1 MSESVPTI
9 DALWVIIGAIL
20 VFMMQ
25 AGFLCLEAGVT
36 RSKNAINVAMKNV
49 CDFAVAMLVFWCVGF
64 GIMFGAS
71 RGGWFGV
78 SFYFPEFVGAEAFW
92 LAVFFLFQVMFCA
105 TAATI
110 VSGAVAERMPFQAYL
125 VITLLVSGLIYPV
138 FGHWAWGGAYT
149 GEPGWLASLGFIDFA
164 GSTVVHSV
172 GGWVALAAVLRIGPR
187 RGRFVVG
194 QAAKLMPAGDLPL
207 AMLGVLVL
215 FIGWFGFNGGSTL
228 AFDTSVPGVLIN
240 TVIAAVAGVMAALL
254 LGWKLRGF
262 AEVLY
267 ALNGAIAGLVSIT
280 AGAHELSVAAAV
292 VTGAVGGILT
302 VWASEWLLR
311 WHIDDAVGA
320 IPAHLVPGIWGTLAV
335 GLFGDPDRLGTGL
348 GWMAQCGVQLL
359 GVVVCGLWAFL
370 VSWFLFGGLGRLLP
384 LRVSAEAEEM
394 GLNMAEH
401 GARTELFELLDTMRQ
416 HEERG
421 EIGGRVSADPFT
433 EVGQI
438 AASYNRVSAALER
451 AVARTQVIVR
461 NLRDGVLTWRSD
473 GVLTA
478 LNPGA
483 EVLFGVKSAE
493 VVGMPVERLIRGQVP
508 APGQRRELRVRTQ
521 DGLRSLE
528 IQVSEGA
535 SGSDAEFAGMV
546 RDITDRKRIEEQL
559 SRERELALVT
569 LASIGDGVIT
579 TDDSGLVTFLNAE
592 AERLTGWTLDA
603 ARYLPIGQIYSL
615 IDEGTGAHVDNTA
628 RQVLASGKPSTGM
641 ETRLLVARDGSLR
654 PVQDSAAPIR
664 SRSGYTVGAVVV
676 FQDKTQTRELTRRL
690 NHQASHDALT
700 ELANRREFERRLQ
713 CALVQPSGGYH
724 VLCYLDLDQFKIV
737 NDTCGHMAG
746 DELLRQLAVLLRQR
760 VRDSDLLARLG
771 GDEFGIIFFDCV
783 LDEARIVAESIREVI
798 EDFRFSWQGRT
809 FSLGV
814 SVGLVALDGE
824 RPAALSDVLSAADA
838 ACYAAKEAGR
848 NRVHVYQPDDRQL
861 LDRHGELQW
870 VPRLQAALDQDRLR
884 LYAQPIAVV
893 ADPRCIHHYEIL
905 VRLEEKGRLYTP
917 GSFMPSAE
925 RYNLIVRIDRWVVR
939 NTLAWLSDR
948 CRPRA
953 SHPVAPP
960 VSDTWSVNLSGA
972 SLSDERFCDELV
984 QWVGDAALPRGT
996 LCFEI
1001 TESAAIAQ
1009 LSRVTQLIRRLQQL
1023 GCRFALDDFGAGLS
1037 SFAYLKQLPVD
1048 YLKID
1053 GAFIRDIDTDPINR
1067 AMVESINAVGH
1078 TMGLMT
1084 IAEFVETPGVMD
1096 QLARLGVDFAQGY
1109 LIDRPQPLASLSG
1122 VRVMPR

>member
-1 MSESVPTI
+1 MSESVAAV
-9 DALWVIIGAIL
+9 DALWVTLGAIL

-64 GIMFGAS
+64 GIMFGS
-71 RGGWFGV
+71 SQGGWFGTT
-78 SFYFPEFVGAEAFW
+78 FFFPEFEGEGTYW
-92 LAVFFLFQVMFCA
+92 LAVYFLFQVMFCA

-110 VSGAVAERMPFQAYL
+110 VSGAVAERMPFQSYL
-125 VITLLVSGLIYPV
+125 LITLIVSGLIYPV
-138 FGHWAWGGAYT
+138 FGHWAWGGGYT
-149 GEPGWLASLGFIDFA
+149 GEPGWLAALGFVDFA

-187 RGRFVVG
+187 RGRFVSG
-194 QAAKLMPAGDLPL
+194 QATKLMPAGDLPL

-228 AFDTSVPGVLIN
+228 AFDASVPGVLIN
-240 TVIAAVAGVMAALL
+240 TVIAAVSGVMSALL

-267 ALNGAIAGLVSIT
+267 ALNGAIAGLVAIT
-280 AGAHELSVAAAV
+280 AGAHDLSVDAAV
-292 VTGAVGGILT
+292 MTGAVGGVLM
-302 VWASEWLLR
+302 VLMSEWLLR
-311 WHIDDAVGA
+311 WRIDDAVGA
-320 IPAHLVPGIWGTLAV
+320 IPAHLAPGIWGTLAV
-335 GLFGDPDRLGTGL
+335 GLFGDADRLGTGL
-348 GWMAQCGVQLL
+348 GWAAQCGVQLL

-370 VSWFLFGGLGRLLP
+370 VSWLLFGILGRWLP

-401 GARTELFELLDTMRQ
+401 GARTELFEFLDAMRQ
-416 HEERG
+416 HEEHG
-421 EIGGRVSADPFT
+421 EIGARVAADPFT

-451 AVARTQVIVR
+451 AMTRTQVIMR
-461 NLRDGVLTWRSD
+461 NLRDGMLTWRSD

-478 LNPGA
+478 INPGA
-483 EVLFGVKSAE
+483 EALFGVSAE
-493 VVGMPVERLIRGQVP
+493 TVMGTPVEALIRCRIP
-508 APGQRRELRVRTQ
+508 APGQRRELRVLTAA
-521 DGLRSLE
+521 GPRSLE

-535 SGSDAEFAGMV
+535 SGSEAEFAGMV
-546 RDITDRKRIEEQL
+546 RDITERKRIEEQL

-579 TDDSGLVTFLNAE
+579 TDHSGLVTFLNAE
-592 AERLTGWTLDA
+592 AERLTGWTLEA
-603 ARYLPIGQIYSL
+603 ARQLPVGQIYSL
-615 IDEGTGAHVDNTA
+615 IDEASNNPIDNTA
-628 RQVLASGKPSTGM
+628 RQVLASGKAIASL
-641 ETRLLVARDGSLR
+641 ETRLLVARDGSR
-654 PVQDSAAPIR
+654 WPVQDSAAPIR
-664 SRSGYTVGAVVV
+664 SRGGYTVGAVVV
-676 FQDKTQTRELTRRL
+676 FQDKTLTRELTRKL

-700 ELANRREFERRLQ
+700 GLVNRREFERRLQ
-713 CALVQPSGGYH
+713 AALLDARGFH

-737 NDTCGHMAG
+737 NDTCGHRAG
-746 DELLRQLAVLLRQR
+746 DELLRQLSMLLRAQI
-760 VRDSDLLARLG
+760 RDMDLLARLG
-771 GDEFGIIFFDCV
+771 GDEFGIVFFECD
-783 LDEARIVAESIREVI
+783 LDDALRVAEGIREAI
-798 EDFRFSWQGRT
+798 DDFRFSWEGRT
-809 FSLGV
+809 FALGA
-814 SVGLVALDGE
+814 SIGLVALDVGRSVVLSE
-824 RPAALSDVLSAADA
+824 ALSTADA

-884 LYAQPIAVV
+884 LYAQSIASV
-893 ADPRCIHHYEIL
+893 ANPGDIHHHEIL
-905 VRLEEKGRLYTP
+905 VRLEENGRLYAP

-948 CRPRA
+948 YRHKA
-953 SHPVAPP
+953 SAGI
-960 VSDTWSVNLSGA
+960 DTWSMNLSGA
-972 SLSDERFCDELV
+972 SLSDERFCKELAL
-984 QWVGDAALPRGT
+984 WVKQAALPAGT

-1001 TESAAIAQ
+1001 TESAAISQ
-1009 LSRVTQLIRRLQQL
+1009 LSTVTRLIHRLKRW

-1053 GAFIRDIDTDPINR
+1053 GAFIKDIDTDPINR
-1067 AMVESINAVGH
+1067 AMVEAINTVGH
-1078 TMGLMT
+1078 TVGLKT
-1084 IAEFVETPGVMD
+1084 IAEFVETPEVMA
-1096 QLARLGVDFAQGY
+1096 QLSRLGIDFAQGY
-1109 LIDRPQPLASLSG
+1109 LIDRPQPLENLSD

>member
-1 MSESVPTI
+1 MTQPVPTI
-9 DALWVIIGAIL
+9 DALWVILGAML

-71 RGGWFGV
+71 QDGWFGS
-78 SFYFPEFVGAEAFW
+78 SFYFPQFSADDTFW

-125 VITLLVSGLIYPV
+125 AVTLLVSALIYPV

-149 GEPGWLASLGFIDFA
+149 GTPGWLAKLGFVDFA
-164 GSTVVHSV
+164 GSTVVHST

-187 RGRFVVG
+187 RGRFVTG
-194 QAAKLMPAGDLPL
+194 QPAKLMPAGDLPL
-207 AMLGVLVL
+207 AMLGVLTL
-215 FIGWFGFNGGSTL
+215 FLGWFGFNGGSTL
-228 AFDTSVPGVLIN
+228 AFDQSVPGVLIN
-240 TVIAAVAGVMAALL
+240 TIIAAVAGVLTALL

-267 ALNGAIAGLVSIT
+267 ALNGAIAGLVAIT
-280 AGAHELSVAAAV
+280 AGAHELSVPAAV
-292 VTGAVGGILT
+292 VTGAIGGVLSVT
-302 VWASEWLLR
+302 ASEWLLKL
-311 WHIDDAVGA
+311 HIDDAVGA

-335 GLFGDPDRLGTGL
+335 GLLGDPERLGTGL
-348 GWMAQCGVQLL
+348 GWLAQSGVQLL
-359 GVVVCGLWAFL
+359 GVVVCGLWAFGL
-370 VSWFLFGGLGRLLP
+370 SWILLGGLGRLLP
-384 LRVSAEAEEM
+384 LRVSPEAEEM

-401 GARTELFELLDTMRQ
+401 GARTELFELLETMRQ

-421 EIGGRVSADPFT
+421 EIGARVAADPFT

-438 AASYNRVSAALER
+438 AASYNRVSVALER

-461 NLRDGVLTWRSD
+461 NLRDGVLTWRAD
-473 GVLTA
+473 GILTT

-483 EVLFGVKSAE
+483 EVLFGVSADE
-493 VVGMPVERLIRGQVP
+493 VVGLPVERLIRGQVP
-508 APGQRRELRVRTQ
+508 APGQRRELRVRIGNTT
-521 DGLRSLE
+521 RSLE
-528 IQVSEGA
+528 MQISEGA
-535 SGSDAEFAGMV
+535 LGSEAEFAAMV
-546 RDITDRKRIEEQL
+546 RDITDRKRVEEQL
-559 SRERELALVT
+559 SRERELAQVT
-569 LASIGDGVIT
+569 LASIGDGVVT

-592 AERLTGWTLDA
+592 AERLTGWTLEA
-603 ARYLPIGQIYSL
+603 ARSLPVGQIYTL
-615 IDEGTGAHVDNTA
+615 IDETSGAYIDNTA
-628 RQVLASGKPSTGM
+628 RQVLASGKPAVGLD
-641 ETRLLVARDGSLR
+641 TRLLVARDGTRR

-676 FQDKTQTRELTRRL
+676 FQDKTLTRDLTRRL

-700 ELANRREFERRLQ
+700 GLANRREFEQRLEAAIGLAQ
-713 CALVQPSGGYH
+713 TDH

-746 DELLRQLAVLLRQR
+746 DELLRQLSALLRAR
-760 VRDSDLLARLG
+760 VRESDLLARLG
-771 GDEFGIIFFDCV
+771 GDEFGILCFDCD
-783 LDEARIVAESIREVI
+783 LAAAIVMAEQLREMVD
-798 EDFRFSWQGRT
+798 DFRFGWEGRI

-814 SVGLVALDGE
+814 SIGLVAFEGG
-824 RPAALSDVLSAADA
+824 RTTTLSDVLSAADA

-848 NRVHVYQPDDRQL
+848 NRLHVYQPDDRQL

-884 LYAQPIAVV
+884 LFAQAIAAVDEPTAV
-893 ADPRCIHHYEIL
+893 HHYEIL
-905 VRLEEKGRLYTP
+905 VRLDEQGRLYSP
-917 GSFMPSAE
+917 GSFMPAAE
-925 RYNLIVRIDRWVVR
+925 RYNLIVRVDRWVVR

-948 CRPRA
+948 YRHRSTPA
-953 SHPVAPP
+953 
-960 VSDTWSVNLSGA
+960 DTWSINLSGA
-972 SLSDERFCDELV
+972 SLSDERFCEELP
-984 QWVGDAALPRGT
+984 QWVERAALPPRT

-1001 TESAAIAQ
+1001 TESAAIAR
-1009 LSRVTQLIRRLQQL
+1009 LSSVTQLIRRLQRS

-1053 GAFIRDIDTDPINR
+1053 GAFIRDIDSDPINR
-1067 AMVESINAVGH
+1067 AMVEAINTVGH
-1078 TMGLMT
+1078 TMGLQT
-1084 IAEFVETPGVMD
+1084 IAEFVETPGVMA
-1096 QLARLGVDFAQGY
+1096 QLALLGVDFAQGF
-1109 LIDRPQPLASLSG
+1109 LIDRPQPLEMLSD

>member
-1 MSESVPTI
+1 MSHAVPTI
-9 DALWVIIGAIL
+9 DALWVILSAIL
-20 VFMMQ
+20 VFTMQ

-64 GIMFGAS
+64 GVMFGAS
-71 RGGWFGV
+71 QHGWFGG
-78 SFYFPEFVGAEAFW
+78 SFFLPEFEASSGFW

-149 GEPGWLASLGFIDFA
+149 GNGGWLASLGFIDFA

-187 RGRFVVG
+187 RGRFVPG
-194 QAAKLMPAGDLPL
+194 QPATLMPAGDLPL

-228 AFDTSVPGVLIN
+228 AFDDSVPGVLIN
-240 TVIAAVAGVMAALL
+240 TVIAAVAGVMSALM
-254 LGWKLRGF
+254 LGWRLRGF

-267 ALNGAIAGLVSIT
+267 ALNGAIAGLVAIT
-280 AGAHELSVAAAV
+280 AGAHELTISAAL
-292 VTGAVGGILT
+292 VTGAIGGVLM
-302 VWASEWLLR
+302 VWASELLLR
-311 WHIDDAVGA
+311 WRIDDAVGA
-320 IPAHLVPGIWGTLAV
+320 IPAHLIPGIWGTLAV
-335 GLFGDPDRLGTGL
+335 GLFGDPERLGTGL
-348 GWMAQCGVQLL
+348 GWAAQCGIQLL
-359 GVVVCGLWAFL
+359 GVVVCAIWAFGL
-370 VSWFLFGGLGRLLP
+370 SWLLFGGLGRLMP

-401 GARTELFELLDTMRQ
+401 GARTELFELLEAMRQ
-416 HEERG
+416 HEECG
-421 EIGGRVSADPFT
+421 EIGGRVEADAFT

-451 AVARTQVIVR
+451 AMAKTQVILR
-461 NLRDGVLTWRSD
+461 NLRDGMLTWRAD

-483 EVLFGVKSAE
+483 ETLFSVTAAE
-493 VVGMPVERLIRGQVP
+493 AVGAPVESLIRGPVP
-508 APGQRRELRVRTQ
+508 LPGQRREVRVRTAQ
-521 DGLRSLE
+521 GVRTLE

-535 SGSDAEFAGMV
+535 SDSEAEFAGLV

-559 SRERELALVT
+559 NRERDLAQVT
-569 LASIGDGVIT
+569 LASIGDAVIT
-579 TDDSGLVTFLNAE
+579 TDGSGLVTFLNAE
-592 AERLTGWTLDA
+592 AERLTGWGLEA
-603 ARYLPIGQIYSL
+603 ARQAPIGRIYTL
-615 IDEGTGAHVDNTA
+615 VDERTGRRVDNTA
-628 RQVLASGKPSTGM
+628 RQVLASGRPSVTLEG
-641 ETRLLVARDGSLR
+641 RLLVAHDGSRR

-676 FQDKTQTRELTRRL
+676 FQDKTHTHELTRQL
-690 NHQASHDALT
+690 NHQACHDGLT
-700 ELANRREFERRLQ
+700 GLPNRREFERRLQ
-713 CALVQPSGGYH
+713 RCLDDDDHRQV
-724 VLCYLDLDQFKIV
+724 VCYLDLDQFKIV
-737 NDTCGHMAG
+737 NDTCGHTAG
-746 DELLRQLAVLLRQR
+746 DELLRQLAAVLQGR
-760 VRDSDLLARLG
+760 VRERDLVARLG
-771 GDEFGIIFFDCV
+771 GDEFGIVFHDCT
-783 LDEARIVAESIREVI
+783 LDEARRVAEGVREVV
-798 EDFRFSWQGRT
+798 ENFRFVWEGRI

-814 SVGLVALDGE
+814 SMGLVALDGE
-824 RPAALSDVLSAADA
+824 IRALSDLLSAADA

-861 LDRHGELQW
+861 LARHGELQW

-884 LYAQPIAVV
+884 LYAQPIAPV
-893 ADPRCIHHYEIL
+893 ANPELIQHHEIL
-905 VRLEEKGRLYTP
+905 VRLEEGGKLFAP
-917 GSFMPSAE
+917 GSFMAAAE
-925 RYNLIVRIDRWVVR
+925 RYNLITRVDRWVVR
-939 NTLAWLSDR
+939 NTLAWLSDT
-948 CRPRA
+948 CRRRGDA
-953 SHPVAPP
+953 AVAL
-960 VSDTWSVNLSGA
+960 WSVNLSGA

-984 QWVGDAALPRGT
+984 QWVREAALPEST

-1009 LSRVTQLIRRLQQL
+1009 LSNVSRLIRRLQRF

-1037 SFAYLKQLPVD
+1037 SFAYLRQLPVD

-1053 GAFIRDIDTDPINR
+1053 GAFIRDIDSDPINR
-1067 AMVESINAVGH
+1067 AMVEAINAVGH
-1078 TMGLMT
+1078 TMGLKT
-1084 IAEFVETPGVMD
+1084 IAEFVETDAVLRE
-1096 QLARLGVDFAQGY
+1096 LAAMGIDFAQGY
-1109 LIDRPQPLASLSG
+1109 LLDRPQPLERLPG
-1122 VRVMPR
+1122 TRVMPR

>member
-1 MSESVPTI
+1 MGESVAAI
-9 DALWVIIGAIL
+9 DALWVILSAIL

-71 RGGWFGV
+71 YSGWFGS
-78 SFYFPEFVGAEAFW
+78 SFYFPEFGGSDTFW

-110 VSGAVAERMPFQAYL
+110 VSGAVAERMPFLAYL
-125 VITLLVSGLIYPV
+125 VIALLVSGLIYPV

-149 GEPGWLASLGFIDFA
+149 GDPGWLARLGFIDFA

-187 RGRFVVG
+187 RGRFVAG
-194 QAAKLMPAGDLPL
+194 EPAKLMPAGDLPL
-207 AMLGVLVL
+207 AMLGVLIL

-228 AFDTSVPGVLIN
+228 AFDATVPGVLIN
-240 TVIAAVAGVMAALL
+240 TVIAAVAGVTAALL
-254 LGWKLRGF
+254 LGWRLRGF

-267 ALNGAIAGLVSIT
+267 ALNGAIAGLVAIT
-280 AGAHELSVAAAV
+280 AGAHELSVSAAV
-292 VTGAVGGILT
+292 LTGALGGVLM
-302 VWASEWLLR
+302 VLSSEWLLK
-311 WHIDDAVGA
+311 WQIDDAVGA

-335 GLFGDPDRLGTGL
+335 GLFGDPERLGTGL
-348 GWMAQCGVQLL
+348 GWLAQCGVQLL
-359 GVVVCGLWAFL
+359 GIIVCGLWAFL
-370 VSWFLFGGLGRLLP
+370 VSWLLFGLIGRWLP
-384 LRVSAEAEEM
+384 LRVSGEAEEM

-401 GARTELFELLDTMRQ
+401 GARTELFELLETMRQ
-416 HEERG
+416 HEESG
-421 EIGGRVSADPFT
+421 EIGGRVAADPFT

-438 AASYNRVSAALER
+438 ASSYNRVSAALER
-451 AVARTQVIVR
+451 ATARTQVIMR
-461 NLRDGVLTWRSD
+461 NLRDGMLTWRAD

-483 EVLFGVKSAE
+483 EALFGVSAGE
-493 VVGMPVERLIRGQVP
+493 AIGKPVAGLIRGQVP
-508 APGQRRELRVRTQ
+508 SPGQRRELRIRTA
-521 DGLRSLE
+521 GGTRSLE

-559 SRERELALVT
+559 NRERELALVT

-579 TDDSGLVTFLNAE
+579 TDHSGLVTFLNAE
-592 AERLTGWTLDA
+592 AERLTGWTLAA
-603 ARYLPIGQIYSL
+603 ARQQPVGQIYSL
-615 IDEGTGAHVDNTA
+615 LDEASERHVDNTA
-628 RQVLASGKPSTGM
+628 RQVLASGKPLVGHES
-641 ETRLLVARDGSLR
+641 RLLVARDGTRR

-664 SRSGYTVGAVVV
+664 SRSGYTIGAVVV
-676 FQDKTQTRELTRRL
+676 FQDKTQTRELTRKL
-690 NHQASHDALT
+690 NHQACHDALT
-700 ELANRREFERRLQ
+700 GLVNRREFERRLQ
-713 CALVQPSGGYH
+713 LALVPSTGRH

-746 DELLRQLAVLLRQR
+746 DELLRQLAVLIVGRLREC
-760 VRDSDLLARLG
+760 DLLARLG
-771 GDEFGIIFFDCV
+771 GDEFGILFFDCPV
-783 LDEARIVAESIREVI
+783 EKAVGIAETIREAI
-798 EDFRFSWQGRT
+798 EDFRFGWQGRT

-814 SVGLVALDGE
+814 SIGLVALDANGT
-824 RPAALSDVLSAADA
+824 ATLGDLLGAADA

-848 NRVHVYQPDDRQL
+848 NRVHVYQPDDRLL

-884 LYAQPIAVV
+884 LYAQSIVSV
-893 ADPRCIHHYEIL
+893 AGGQAPHHREIL
-905 VRLEEKGRLYTP
+905 VRLEENGRLYAP
-917 GSFMPSAE
+917 GSFMPAAE
-925 RYNLIVRIDRWVVR
+925 RYNLIVRIDRWVVS

-948 CRPRA
+948 CRRQGPT
-953 SHPVAPP
+953 SG
-960 VSDTWSVNLSGA
+960 DTWSINLSGA
-972 SLSDERFCDELV
+972 SLSDERFCADLA
-984 QWVGDAALPRGT
+984 QWVEKAALPAGT

-1001 TESAAIAQ
+1001 TESAAIAR
-1009 LSRVTQLIRRLQQL
+1009 LCAVTQLMRRLQRW
-1023 GCRFALDDFGAGLS
+1023 GCLFALDDFGAGLS

-1053 GAFIRDIDTDPINR
+1053 GAFIRDIDSDPINR
-1067 AMVESINAVGH
+1067 AMVESINTVGH
-1078 TMGLMT
+1078 TMGLRT
-1084 IAEFVETPGVMD
+1084 IAEFVETPGIMA
-1096 QLARLGVDFAQGY
+1096 QLAQLGVDFAQGY
-1109 LIDRPQPLASLSG
+1109 LIDRPQPLETLSD

>member
-1 MSESVPTI
+1 MSESVAAV
-9 DALWVIIGAIL
+9 DALWVTLGAIL

-64 GIMFGAS
+64 GVMFGS
-71 RGGWFGV
+71 SQSGWFGTT
-78 SFYFPEFVGAEAFW
+78 FFFPEFEGTFW
-92 LAVFFLFQVMFCA
+92 LALYFLFQVMFCA

-110 VSGAVAERMPFQAYL
+110 VSGAVAERMPFQSYL
-125 VITLLVSGLIYPV
+125 IITLIVSGLIYPV
-138 FGHWAWGGAYT
+138 FGHWAWGGGYT
-149 GEPGWLASLGFIDFA
+149 GEPGWLAALGFIDFA

-187 RGRFVVG
+187 RGRFVSG
-194 QAAKLMPAGDLPL
+194 QATKLMPAGDLPL

-228 AFDTSVPGVLIN
+228 AFDASVPGVLIN
-240 TVIAAVAGVMAALL
+240 TVIAAVSGVMSALL

-267 ALNGAIAGLVSIT
+267 ALNGAIAGLVAIT
-280 AGAHELSVAAAV
+280 AGAHDLSVDAAV
-292 VTGAVGGILT
+292 VTGAVGGVLM
-302 VWASEWLLR
+302 VLVSEWLLR
-311 WHIDDAVGA
+311 WRIDDAVGA
-320 IPAHLVPGIWGTLAV
+320 IPAHLAPGIWGTLAV
-335 GLFGDPDRLGTGL
+335 GVFGDADRLGTGL
-348 GWMAQCGVQLL
+348 GWAAQCGVQLL

-370 VSWFLFGGLGRLLP
+370 VSWLLFGMLGRWLP
-384 LRVSAEAEEM
+384 LRVSAEAEEI

-401 GARTELFELLDTMRQ
+401 GARTELFELLDAMRQ
-416 HEERG
+416 HEEHG
-421 EIGGRVSADPFT
+421 EIGARVAADPFT

-451 AVARTQVIVR
+451 AMTRTQVIMR
-461 NLRDGVLTWRSD
+461 NLRDGMLTWRSD

-478 LNPGA
+478 INPGA
-483 EVLFGVKSAE
+483 EALFGVSAE
-493 VVGMPVERLIRGQVP
+493 AVMGTSVEALIRCRVP
-508 APGQRRELRVRTQ
+508 APGQRRELRVRTAA
-521 DGLRSLE
+521 GTRSLE

-535 SGSDAEFAGMV
+535 SGSEAEFAGMV
-546 RDITDRKRIEEQL
+546 RDITERKRIEEQL

-579 TDDSGLVTFLNAE
+579 TDHSGLVTFLNAE
-592 AERLTGWTLDA
+592 AERLTGWTLEA
-603 ARYLPIGQIYSL
+603 ARQLPVGQIYSL
-615 IDEGTGAHVDNTA
+615 IDEASNTQVDNTA
-628 RQVLASGKPSTGM
+628 RQVLASGKAIASL
-641 ETRLLVARDGSLR
+641 ETRLLVARDGSR
-654 PVQDSAAPIR
+654 WPVQDSAAPIR
-664 SRSGYTVGAVVV
+664 SRGGYTVGAVVV
-676 FQDKTQTRELTRRL
+676 FQDKTLTRELTRKL

-700 ELANRREFERRLQ
+700 GLVNRREFEQRLQ
-713 CALVQPSGGYH
+713 AALLDALGFH

-737 NDTCGHMAG
+737 NDTCGHGAG
-746 DELLRQLAVLLRQR
+746 DELLRQLSMLLRAR
-760 VRDSDLLARLG
+760 VRDTDLLARLG
-771 GDEFGIIFFDCV
+771 GDEFGIVFFECD
-783 LDEARIVAESIREVI
+783 LDDALRVAEGIRETI
-798 EDFRFSWQGRT
+798 DDFRFSWEGRT
-809 FSLGV
+809 FSLGA
-814 SVGLVALDGE
+814 SIGLVALDVG
-824 RPAALSDVLSAADA
+824 RSVVLSDALSSADA

-884 LYAQPIAVV
+884 LYAQSIASV
-893 ADPRCIHHYEIL
+893 ANPGDIHHHEIL
-905 VRLEEKGRLYTP
+905 VRLEENGRLYAP

-948 CRPRA
+948 YRHKARA
-953 SHPVAPP
+953 GI
-960 VSDTWSVNLSGA
+960 DTWSMNLSGA
-972 SLSDERFCDELV
+972 SLSDERFCEELAVWV
-984 QWVGDAALPRGT
+984 QQAALPAGT

-1001 TESAAIAQ
+1001 TESAAISQ
-1009 LSRVTQLIRRLQQL
+1009 LSTVTRLIHRLKQW

-1053 GAFIRDIDTDPINR
+1053 GAFIKDIDTDPINR
-1067 AMVESINAVGH
+1067 AMVEAINTVGH
-1078 TMGLMT
+1078 TVGLKT
-1084 IAEFVETPGVMD
+1084 IAEFVETPEIMA
-1096 QLARLGVDFAQGY
+1096 QLSQLGVDFAQGY
-1109 LIDRPQPLASLSG
+1109 LIDRPQPLENLSD